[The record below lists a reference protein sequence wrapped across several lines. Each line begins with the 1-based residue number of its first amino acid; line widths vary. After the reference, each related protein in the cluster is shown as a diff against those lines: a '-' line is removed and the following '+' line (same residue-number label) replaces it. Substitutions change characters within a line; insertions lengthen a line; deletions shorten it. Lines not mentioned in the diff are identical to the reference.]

1 MELKKNTEPEKL
13 RGAYFTPEA
22 ITTPV
27 VRMIR
32 AAGWAHGRVLEPS
45 CGDGAFLKPLSKK
58 MVADLEI
65 DAVELN
71 DESFEI
77 VNERFARL
85 QGFNLYHG
93 DFFDFIKTRSESTYD
108 LVIGNPPYIRY
119 QYLTEEQR
127 SEIGKIFTANGLRVN
142 KLVNA
147 WVGFV
152 VACIQ
157 LLKDGGHLVFHL
169 KRQYPS

>member
-1 MELKKNTEPEKL
+1 MELKKDAEPEKL

-27 VRMIR
+27 VRMTR
-32 AAGWAHGRVLEPS
+32 AVGWVHGRVLEPS

-58 MVADLEI
+58 METDLEI

-77 VNERFARL
+77 ANERFAKL

-93 DFFDFIKTRSESTYD
+93 DFFDFIAGSVAHHNLSD
-108 LVIGNPPYIRY
+108 SVAV
-119 QYLTEEQR
+119 TE
-127 SEIGKIFTANGLRVN
+127 LN
-142 KLVNA
+142 KNKA
-147 WVGFV
+147 
-152 VACIQ
+152 AQI
-157 LLKDGGHLVFHL
+157 
-169 KRQYPS
+169 P